1 MFKPLTGFLCL
12 CVGEII
18 LFGEKCNLSLMP
30 MFLFFLWGFC
40 SLRTGGKV
48 SLQGNM
54 DPCALYATKVSI
66 GIYKQQKSLLK
77 LESFPSFRIELLSK
91 LCRDYL
97 CFKSSTKILLI
108 EFQNKEAVLF
118 LQVWA
123 LLVI

>member
-1 MFKPLTGFLCL
+1 M
-12 CVGEII
+12 
-18 LFGEKCNLSLMP
+18 
-30 MFLFFLWGFC
+30 
-40 SLRTGGKV
+40 
-48 SLQGNM
+48 QGNM